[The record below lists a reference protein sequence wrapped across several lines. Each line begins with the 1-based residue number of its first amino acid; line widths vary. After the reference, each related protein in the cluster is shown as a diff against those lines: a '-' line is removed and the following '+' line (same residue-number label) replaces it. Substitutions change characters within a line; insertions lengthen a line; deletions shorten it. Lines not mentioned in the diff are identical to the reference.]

1 MNYENLYDVV
11 IIGGGPAGLSAAIYA
26 ARARYRTLV
35 LEKETFGGQITITSE
50 IVNYPG
56 VEKTSGRQLTESM
69 RRQAEAFGAEFLLA
83 EAKELKLEEDIK
95 TVVTSR
101 GSFQTLGVVLA
112 CGAHPRTIGF
122 PGEKEFRGRGVA
134 YCATCDGEFF
144 TGKDVFVIGGGF
156 AAAEEALFLTR
167 YAKHVTIIVR
177 EEDFTCARSIAD
189 EVRRNEN
196 ITVHYQTEIIEAGGE
211 HQLSWAKF
219 RNNETTETFTYV
231 SEKNSTFGI
240 FVFAGYEPATRWL
253 NQAVELDKQGYIL
266 CNAHHETS
274 RQAVFAAGDICVKD
288 LRQVVTAVSDGAL
301 AATALEKRVAALRE
315 KLGLPKAEARTG
327 KKETVQAGQ
336 QHTAD
341 ENSGFLSS
349 DMRKQLSAVFERFA
363 DDVIV
368 KGVYDSSELSAE
380 MDGFMKEIISLSSHI
395 RYEVS
400 KAEDQEEL
408 PCLSLYRKD
417 GTDTG
422 IRFHGVPGGH
432 EINSFVIALYNT
444 AGPGQTID
452 KQLKEKI
459 RQMKPHTIKVIASLS
474 CTMCP
479 EVVMATQ
486 QMAALHPEIEAHMY
500 DMAHFQGYREKYN
513 IMSVPCI
520 IVDDAHVHYGKHDMD
535 ELIQMVES

>member
-83 EAKELKLEEDIK
+83 EAKELKLEKDIK
-95 TVVTSR
+95 TVITSR

-112 CGAHPRTIGF
+112 CGAHPRAIGF

-144 TGKDVFVIGGGF
+144 TGRDVFVIGGGF

-189 EVRRNEN
+189 EVRSNKN

-211 HQLSWAKF
+211 QQLSWAKF
-219 RNNETTETFTYV
+219 HNNETMETYTFI
-231 SEKNSTFGI
+231 SEESSTFGI
-240 FVFAGYEPATRWL
+240 FVFAGYEPATKWLQQVVEL
-253 NQAVELDKQGYIL
+253 NQQGYIL
-266 CNAHHETS
+266 CDAHHETS
-274 RQAVFAAGDICVKD
+274 TEAVFAAGDICVKD

-301 AATALEKRVAALRE
+301 AAAALEKRVAALRE
-315 KLGLPKAEARTG
+315 KLGLPKAEARTE
-327 KKETVQAGQ
+327 KKETVKSEQYA
-336 QHTAD
+336 AN
-341 ENSGFLSS
+341 ESSGFLSS
-349 DMRKQLSAVFERFA
+349 DMRKQLSSVFERFTF
-363 DDVIV
+363 DVIV
-368 KGVYDSSELSAE
+368 KGVYDNSGLSAE
-380 MDGFMKEIISLSSHI
+380 MDSFMKEIISLSSHI

-400 KAEDQEEL
+400 KAENQEEL
-408 PCLSLYRKD
+408 PCLILYRED

-432 EINSFVIALYNT
+432 EINSFVIALYNI
-444 AGPGQTID
+444 AGPGQSID
-452 KQLKEKI
+452 KQLREKI
-459 RQMKPHTIKVIASLS
+459 QHMKPHTIKVIASLS

-500 DMAHFQGYREKYN
+500 DLAHFPGYREKYN
-513 IMSVPCI
+513 IMSVPCM
-520 IVDDAHVHYGKHDMD
+520 IVDDAHIHYGKHDMD